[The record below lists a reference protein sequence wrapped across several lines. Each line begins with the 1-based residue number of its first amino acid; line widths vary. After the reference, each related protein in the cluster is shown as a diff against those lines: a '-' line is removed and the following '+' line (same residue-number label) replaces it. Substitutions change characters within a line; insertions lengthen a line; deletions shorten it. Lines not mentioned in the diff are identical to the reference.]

1 MFLTSPAGHVSVAAF
16 PGATLGVSEGPGCP
30 GQPGSEQPRWVASGC
45 GLLFADGAYRAAEGS
60 PTHLGPQST
69 AGKRDLREQGH
80 RTVLLRAVHLISNTR
95 FQF

>member
-16 PGATLGVSEGPGCP
+16 PGATLGASEGPGCP

-60 PTHLGPQST
+60 PTHLG
-69 AGKRDLREQGH
+69 R
-80 RTVLLRAVHLISNTR
+80 RAQPGSGICASKATGPCSSVRSI
-95 FQF
+95 